1 VRVAIYAV
9 AALLIVLVA
18 ASRVYL
24 GVHYPTDVAAGS
36 ILGFAWAAFCAAA
49 LEAGQQLS
57 ARRKGDRR
65 GAARGAARGAQAPSA
80 STRSKTRSK

>member
-1 VRVAIYAV
+1 MAIYAV
-9 AALLIVLVA
+9 AALLIVVVA

-36 ILGFAWAAFCAAA
+36 IVGFAWAAFCAAA

-65 GAARGAARGAQAPSA
+65 GAARGAQAPSA
-80 STRSKTRSK
+80 STRSNTRSK